1 MGQKTMS
8 AAYLVEDPDPNN
20 FVVIHIGEQRR
31 YVFHVVPGPEG
42 RISQPAAWTR
52 QDAPPD
58 HTEHFSSAIREF
70 AEREARSLG
79 LID

>member
-1 MGQKTMS
+1 MGKAVA
-8 AAYLVEDPDPNN
+8 AAYIVEDPDPNN
-20 FVVIHIGEQRR
+20 FVVIHSGEQRR

-42 RISQPAAWTR
+42 RVLQPAAWTR

-58 HTEHFSSAIREF
+58 HTEHFSPAIREF
-70 AEREARSLG
+70 AEREARGLG